1 MLPFPASTALLVA
14 SWLPCTSSRASAP
27 QTSPWGSAWR
37 LGFSSWPLAGVVGSS
52 VASDQRT
59 SGLIHFEF
67 SVSTSEFTL
76 MIALS
81 GSIHADPNKVPAHPE
96 FTVSLAEW
104 LPLGCSLTVGTTI
117 YTHHHPGDYWADLN
131 RIHFQRIPPL
141 LARLFL
147 LWNQCDLCILRKT
160 YRCYALR
167 YHHFS
172 WVPVAGW
179 DAFAGKV
186 ARLAL

>member
-1 MLPFPASTALLVA
+1 MLPFPTSTTLLVA

-27 QTSPWGSAWR
+27 QTSAWVSAWR
-37 LGFSSWPLAGVVGSS
+37 LGFSSSPLAGVVGSS
-52 VASDQRT
+52 VASGQRT
-59 SGLIHFEF
+59 SGLIHFKF
-67 SVSTSEFTL
+67 SVSTSKFTL

-81 GSIHADPNKVPAHPE
+81 ISVHADPNKVPAHPK
-96 FTVSLAEW
+96 FTESPTKW
-104 LPLGCSLTVGTTI
+104 QPLGCSLTVGTTT
-117 YTHHHPGDYWADLN
+117 YTYHHPDDYWADLN
-131 RIHFQRIPPL
+131 RIHFQRIPSL

-147 LWNQCDLCILRKT
+147 LWNQYDLCILRKT

-172 WVPVAGW
+172 WVLVAGW
-179 DAFAGKV
+179 DTFAGKA